1 MAFKDFAKKNS
12 GFIILTGVVILGG
25 TVAYAVYRSKRN
37 KLIISK
43 IEEVINKNVTFSE
56 ALGKAVKS
64 EVFKGND
71 YQSYLK
77 SKGVGGYIVLQK
89 QSAEKYADSLY
100 NAMKG
105 GLTGAGTD
113 EEAIEKVFV
122 DLRDQVAVSQVFQAY
137 KDKFKRDLQ
146 TDLTDELS
154 QYYQW
159 RNYDIILAKPQYRKP
174 K

>member
-1 MAFKDFAKKNS
+1 
-12 GFIILTGVVILGG
+12 
-25 TVAYAVYRSKRN
+25 
-37 KLIISK
+37 
-43 IEEVINKNVTFSE
+43 
-56 ALGKAVKS
+56 
-64 EVFKGND
+64 
-71 YQSYLK
+71 
-77 SKGVGGYIVLQK
+77 VLQK